1 MTRVST
7 GMMNNDIQNNLRLQE
22 SRQNRINGQLS
33 SQQCLQSLREDP
45 LAAGHLVRYQ
55 SYLGRV
61 QTFEK
66 NAQVLTDRFSL
77 TEGYMDQSLEIM
89 HRVRELAVAGAT
101 GTYTP
106 DDLKNM
112 ASEVDELLEELVQNA
127 NATGPD
133 GNSLF
138 AGTRTNRQA
147 FDVEMGTV
155 AGSGSPN
162 ITQVRYNGNVDINK
176 IEVDEGAYL
185 ETQSAGNRIFWSQP
199 QELYS
204 MRDAS
209 SYRVA
214 EDGVIS
220 VDGREIRLS
229 AGDNV
234 YSIVAK
240 INDSGAAVKASI
252 DPVSFGLNLQTTDSR
267 QLWLQDLSG
276 TVLQDLGLIKDA
288 SQHPPYN
295 ISDNVQLSGG
305 SLFDSVIAL
314 RDAMVTGDQEAIG
327 GRVLGEI
334 DGSVNNLVS
343 RLAQTGA
350 EYERAVQNISRNSA
364 TALNVTSMISRE
376 GDLDFTKAVT
386 DMKMMDYVREATLS
400 TAGKLYSSS
409 LLDYMK

>member
-33 SQQCLQSLREDP
+33 SQQRLQSLREDP

-147 FDVEMGTV
+147 FDVEVGTV
-155 AGSGSPN
+155 AGSGSPK

-314 RDAMVTGDQEAIG
+314 RDAMLTGDQEAIG

-409 LLDYMK
+409 LLDYMN

>member
-33 SQQCLQSLREDP
+33 SQQRLQSLREDP

-147 FDVEMGTV
+147 FDVEMETV
-155 AGSGSPN
+155 AGSGSPK

-314 RDAMVTGDQEAIG
+314 RDAMLTGDQEAIG

>member
-33 SQQCLQSLREDP
+33 SQQRLQSLREDP

-101 GTYTP
+101 GTYTL

-155 AGSGSPN
+155 AGSGSPK

-314 RDAMVTGDQEAIG
+314 RDAMLTGDQEAIG

-409 LLDYMK
+409 LLDYMN

>member
-33 SQQCLQSLREDP
+33 SQQRLQSLREDP

-155 AGSGSPN
+155 AGSGSPK

>member
-33 SQQCLQSLREDP
+33 SQQRLQSLREDP

-155 AGSGSPN
+155 AGSGSPK

-409 LLDYMK
+409 LLDYMN

>member
-1 MTRVST
+1 MRRVSSA
-7 GMMNNDIQNNLRLQE
+7 MMNNDLQGSLRLQE
-22 SRQNRINGQLS
+22 SRQARINNQLS
-33 SQQCLQSLREDP
+33 SQQRLQSLREDP

-66 NAQVLTDRFSL
+66 NAQVLTDRLAL

-89 HRVRELAVAGAT
+89 HRIRELAITGAN

-106 DDLKNM
+106 EDMQNM
-112 ASEVDELLEELVQNA
+112 ATEVDELLEELVQNA

-138 AGTRTNRQA
+138 AGTRTNRTA
-147 FDVEMGTV
+147 FDVEMATV
-155 AGSGSPN
+155 PGASEPK
-162 ITQVRYNGNVDINK
+162 ITAVRYNGNVAGNK
-176 IEVDEGAYL
+176 IEVDENAYL
-185 ETQSAGNRIFWSQP
+185 ETSSVGNKVFWSQP

-204 MRDAS
+204 SRDVSAF
-209 SYRVA
+209 RVPA
-214 EDGVIS
+214 DGVIS
-220 VDGREIRLS
+220 VDGHEIALN

-234 YSIVAK
+234 YAIVAK

-252 DPVSFGLNLQTTDSR
+252 DPVTFGLNLQTTDSR

-276 TVLQDLGLIKDA
+276 TTLNDLGLIKDA
-288 SQHPPYN
+288 SQQPPYN
-295 ISDNVQLSGG
+295 LGDSVRVSGG

-314 RDAMVTGDQEAIG
+314 RDALLTGDQEAIG
-327 GRVLGEI
+327 SRVLGGI
-334 DGSVNNLVS
+334 DGSVSNLVA
-343 RLAQTGA
+343 RIAQSGS
-350 EYERAVQNISRNSA
+350 EYERAMQNVSRNSL

-386 DMKMMDYVREATLS
+386 DMKMMEYVQQATLS
-400 TAGKLYSSS
+400 NAAKLYDST
-409 LLDYMK
+409 LLNYLR

>member
-33 SQQCLQSLREDP
+33 SQQRLQSLREDP

-155 AGSGSPN
+155 AGSGSPK

-314 RDAMVTGDQEAIG
+314 RDAMLTGDQEAIG

-350 EYERAVQNISRNSA
+350 EYERAVQNISRNST

-409 LLDYMK
+409 LLDYMN

>member
-33 SQQCLQSLREDP
+33 SQQRLQSLREDP

-155 AGSGSPN
+155 AGSGSPK

-314 RDAMVTGDQEAIG
+314 RDAMLTGDQEAIG

-409 LLDYMK
+409 LLDYMN

>member
-33 SQQCLQSLREDP
+33 SQQRLQSLREDP

-127 NATGPD
+127 NAIGPD

-155 AGSGSPN
+155 AGSGSPK

-314 RDAMVTGDQEAIG
+314 RDAMLTGDQEAIG

-409 LLDYMK
+409 LLDYMN

>member
-33 SQQCLQSLREDP
+33 SQQRLQSLREDP
-45 LAAGHLVRYQ
+45 LVAGHLVRYQ

-155 AGSGSPN
+155 AGSGSPK

-220 VDGREIRLS
+220 VDDREIRLS

-314 RDAMVTGDQEAIG
+314 RDAMLTGDQEAIG

-409 LLDYMK
+409 LLDYMN

>member
-33 SQQCLQSLREDP
+33 SQQRLQSLREDP

-155 AGSGSPN
+155 AGSGSPK

-209 SYRVA
+209 SYRAA

-314 RDAMVTGDQEAIG
+314 RDAMLTGDQEAIG

-409 LLDYMK
+409 LLDYMN

>member
-33 SQQCLQSLREDP
+33 SQQRLQSLREDP

-155 AGSGSPN
+155 AGSGSPK

-214 EDGVIS
+214 EDGMIS

-314 RDAMVTGDQEAIG
+314 RDAMLTGDQEAIG

-409 LLDYMK
+409 LLDYMN

>member
-155 AGSGSPN
+155 DGSGSPK

-314 RDAMVTGDQEAIG
+314 RDAMLTGDQEAIG

-409 LLDYMK
+409 LLDYMN

>member
-155 AGSGSPN
+155 AGSGSPK

-314 RDAMVTGDQEAIG
+314 RDAMLTGDQEAIG

>member
-33 SQQCLQSLREDP
+33 SQQRLQSLREDP

-138 AGTRTNRQA
+138 AGSRTNRQA

-155 AGSGSPN
+155 TGSGSPK

-314 RDAMVTGDQEAIG
+314 RDAMLTGDQEAIG

-409 LLDYMK
+409 LLDYMN

>member
-33 SQQCLQSLREDP
+33 SQQRLQSLREDP

-155 AGSGSPN
+155 AGSGSPK

-267 QLWLQDLSG
+267 QLLLQDLSV

-314 RDAMVTGDQEAIG
+314 RDAMLTGDQEAIG

-409 LLDYMK
+409 LLDYMN

>member
-33 SQQCLQSLREDP
+33 SQQRLQSLREDP

-155 AGSGSPN
+155 AGSGSPK

-295 ISDNVQLSGG
+295 LSDNVQLSGG

-314 RDAMVTGDQEAIG
+314 RDAMLTGDQEAIG

-409 LLDYMK
+409 LLDYMN

>member
-155 AGSGSPN
+155 AGSGSPK

-220 VDGREIRLS
+220 VDCREIRLS

-252 DPVSFGLNLQTTDSR
+252 DPVPFGLNLQTTDSR

>member
-155 AGSGSPN
+155 AGSGSPK

>member
-155 AGSGSPN
+155 AGSGSPK
-162 ITQVRYNGNVDINK
+162 ITQVRYN
-176 IEVDEGAYL
+176 
-185 ETQSAGNRIFWSQP
+185 
-199 QELYS
+199 
-204 MRDAS
+204 
-209 SYRVA
+209 
-214 EDGVIS
+214 
-220 VDGREIRLS
+220 
-229 AGDNV
+229 
-234 YSIVAK
+234 
-240 INDSGAAVKASI
+240 
-252 DPVSFGLNLQTTDSR
+252 
-267 QLWLQDLSG
+267 
-276 TVLQDLGLIKDA
+276 
-288 SQHPPYN
+288 
-295 ISDNVQLSGG
+295 
-305 SLFDSVIAL
+305 
-314 RDAMVTGDQEAIG
+314 
-327 GRVLGEI
+327 
-334 DGSVNNLVS
+334 
-343 RLAQTGA
+343 
-350 EYERAVQNISRNSA
+350 
-364 TALNVTSMISRE
+364 
-376 GDLDFTKAVT
+376 
-386 DMKMMDYVREATLS
+386 
-400 TAGKLYSSS
+400 
-409 LLDYMK
+409 

>member
-7 GMMNNDIQNNLRLQE
+7 GMMNNDIQNNLRLKE

-33 SQQCLQSLREDP
+33 SQQRLQSLREDP

-155 AGSGSPN
+155 AGSGSPK

-314 RDAMVTGDQEAIG
+314 RDAMLTGDQEAIG

>member
-33 SQQCLQSLREDP
+33 SQQRLQSLREDP

-155 AGSGSPN
+155 AGSGSPK

-314 RDAMVTGDQEAIG
+314 RDAMLTGDQEAIG

-343 RLAQTGA
+343 HLAQTGA

-409 LLDYMK
+409 LLDYMN

>member
-33 SQQCLQSLREDP
+33 SQQRLQSLREDP

-77 TEGYMDQSLEIM
+77 TEGYMDHSLEIM

-155 AGSGSPN
+155 AGSGSPK

-314 RDAMVTGDQEAIG
+314 RDAMLTGDQEAIG

-409 LLDYMK
+409 LLDYMN